1 MGYAQLSLMRTDVSD
16 ERAQGPES
24 DPRVPRAKPTL
35 IDRVRAP
42 DAYGFLLAAIG
53 LAAIAAGAFGS
64 NGLRRIVVACLLS
77 AVLLFAFWTSRVPR
91 RVQRIA
97 VAFVVVSVLAVAVA
111 LALGSPRLASA
122 VVGAADAFLSI
133 TALVAIL
140 RRLSSHIVIS
150 RHTVAGA
157 ACAYLLIGIFFM
169 SVFTFLAATGP
180 GPFYAQTASERS
192 VDHLYFSFVA
202 LTTVGFGDLTPM
214 SDLGRM
220 IAVSEALI
228 GQLFLV
234 TVVALVVGNMGR
246 TRLK

>member
-1 MGYAQLSLMRTDVSD
+1 M
-16 ERAQGPES
+16 
-24 DPRVPRAKPTL
+24 
-35 IDRVRAP
+35 
-42 DAYGFLLAAIG
+42 
-53 LAAIAAGAFGS
+53 
-64 NGLRRIVVACLLS
+64 
-77 AVLLFAFWTSRVPR
+77 
-91 RVQRIA
+91 
-97 VAFVVVSVLAVAVA
+97 AFVVVTVLTVAVA

-122 VVGAADAFLSI
+122 VVGAVDAFLTI

-140 RRLSSHIVIS
+140 RRLASHVVIS
-150 RHTVAGA
+150 GHTVAGA

-169 SVFTFLAATGP
+169 SVFTFMAAIGP

-192 VDHLYFSFVA
+192 VDHLYFSFVT
-202 LTTVGFGDLTPM
+202 LTTVGFGDLTPIADF
-214 SDLGRM
+214 SRI